1 MIEIFILRPF
11 KKIPVAGWS
20 FLIVL
25 VVITFIYN
33 YKVFLNRK
41 KEIEKYTLLQYIKL
55 ENGYI
60 FGSLAMWYVGIVFTM
75 TILTRSYNMFLYKR
89 FIPLWSWYASVKE
102 IVTGDE
108 LIVTEQILAN
118 IAMMMPLGFLLYFAN
133 NTNVK
138 EGLFYGFLFSVYME
152 LLQLMFQLGVFEWD
166 DMVHNALGCALGVC
180 AAKLLMEGIVR
191 IKKRAVRREK

>member
-1 MIEIFILRPF
+1 MIEIFILRPL

-25 VVITFIYN
+25 FVITFVYN
-33 YKVFLNRK
+33 CKVFLNRK

-55 ENGYI
+55 ENGHI

-102 IVTGDE
+102 IVTRSE

-118 IAMMMPLGFLLYFAN
+118 IVMMMPLGFLLYFAN

-138 EGLFYGFLFSVYME
+138 EGLVYGFLFSVYME

-180 AAKLLMEGIVR
+180 VAKLSMKGIVR